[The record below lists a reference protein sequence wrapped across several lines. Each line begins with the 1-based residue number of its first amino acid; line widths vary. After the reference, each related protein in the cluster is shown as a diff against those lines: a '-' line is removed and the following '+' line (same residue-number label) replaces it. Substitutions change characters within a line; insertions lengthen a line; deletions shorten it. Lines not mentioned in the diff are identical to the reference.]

1 MFLNKIKGISLL
13 FFEVLRASLRW
24 KFYGWIIME
33 VMECEGASKR
43 NDMEEP
49 KDEENQN
56 YEDKKNTF
64 ADGDYLVMTTTKWK
78 FLNDVRGI

>member
-1 MFLNKIKGISLL
+1 
-13 FFEVLRASLRW
+13 
-24 KFYGWIIME
+24 ME

-56 YEDKKNTF
+56 YEDKKNIF
-64 ADGDYLVMTTTKWK
+64 ADGDYLVMTTTK
-78 FLNDVRGI
+78 

>member
-1 MFLNKIKGISLL
+1 
-13 FFEVLRASLRW
+13 
-24 KFYGWIIME
+24 ME

-56 YEDKKNTF
+56 YEDKKNIF

-78 FLNDVRGI
+78 FLNDVRGM